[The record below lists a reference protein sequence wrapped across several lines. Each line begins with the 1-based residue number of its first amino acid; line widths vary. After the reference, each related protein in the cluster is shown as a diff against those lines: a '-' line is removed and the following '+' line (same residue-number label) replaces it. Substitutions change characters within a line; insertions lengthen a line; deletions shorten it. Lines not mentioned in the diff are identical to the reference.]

1 MPQTPEG
8 ELRRGGPH
16 LALSPVSR
24 CGRSIRIAF
33 SGPEGVAVLDGA
45 SDVPMALVTDRTTG
59 RITAILRGEDAVR
72 GAATSLAGAVGSAPP
87 TDVLLSY
94 GLPGRKPK

>member
-1 MPQTPEG
+1 M
-8 ELRRGGPH
+8 
-16 LALSPVSR
+16 
-24 CGRSIRIAF
+24 
-33 SGPEGVAVLDGA
+33 LDGA